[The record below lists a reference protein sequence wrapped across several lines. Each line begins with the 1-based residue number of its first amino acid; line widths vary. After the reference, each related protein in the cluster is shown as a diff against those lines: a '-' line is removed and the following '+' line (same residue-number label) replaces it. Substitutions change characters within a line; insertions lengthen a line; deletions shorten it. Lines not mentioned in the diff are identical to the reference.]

1 VRQGGLA
8 QAWGAVEQHVIQC
21 LLALA
26 RRLNKNLKVIKNL
39 YLTGKVVESRR
50 PKALLGFAI
59 VHL

>member
-1 VRQGGLA
+1 VK
-8 QAWGAVEQHVIQC
+8 QHVVKC

-26 RRLNKNLKVIKNL
+26 RRLHKYLEVLKNL
-39 YLTGKVVESRR
+39 YLTGKVVKSRR